1 MKPSNT
7 IATFFLLVLLP
18 FAGTAAQGG
27 LSLRQAEQVAL
38 QYDPVIKSHQQHARA
53 FEDESVAAGEWPDP
67 KLKFGFLSLPTDSF
81 ELDQEPMTQV
91 VLGYQQALPRGDS
104 TSLMAAAR
112 QAQAGMKHAD
122 VALRQRMVLLN
133 TRKAWYQT
141 YLQDQSMQIIE
152 QNRRLVRQQ
161 LQVSQSLYAAGK
173 SQQQDVL
180 QAELELSLMD
190 DRLQQIASMQSQSR
204 AMLAKWVGDELADMP
219 LGEPGDFARNAL
231 QKDVDE
237 LLSILDQ
244 HPELKRTDAKIQAS
258 EKQVDLA
265 MQQYKPQWSFD
276 LTYGKRDGF
285 NMDGTD
291 RADFF
296 SALVLVD
303 LPLFTE
309 QNQDRIL
316 SARRS
321 QLLAERYGKTDT
333 RLSLAASLKQAYA
346 RYTKLQ
352 QRVQLYDR
360 QVLPQA
366 RQNAS
371 AAFNGYQSGVV
382 SFIALTRARSA
393 ELKAELQHLNLMVE
407 QAIAYAEI
415 RFLVGEDA

>member
-1 MKPSNT
+1 
-7 IATFFLLVLLP
+7 
-18 FAGTAAQGG
+18 
-27 LSLRQAEQVAL
+27 
-38 QYDPVIKSHQQHARA
+38 
-53 FEDESVAAGEWPDP
+53 
-67 KLKFGFLSLPTDSF
+67 
-81 ELDQEPMTQV
+81 
-91 VLGYQQALPRGDS
+91 
-104 TSLMAAAR
+104 
-112 QAQAGMKHAD
+112 
-122 VALRQRMVLLN
+122 
-133 TRKAWYQT
+133 
-141 YLQDQSMQIIE
+141 MQIIE